1 MNMNPLNTTR
11 PHSSG
16 RLPATAMVLI
26 ATMVLF
32 ATLLRG
38 GNRGVALM
46 ALEWLALGAG
56 LVLAW
61 GWLARG
67 EGLKTGVAV
76 DRIAIAVLAM
86 SPLWVPAMQALL
98 RQAAVPGATG
108 FSALAGIPLAV
119 CLLAGWAASAAQ
131 GATLRNLWLGVA
143 LTQAVFGLMQLSG
156 AEALFFGVDTPEPV
170 IGTFASKNTYANL
183 LVMAIPLAVF
193 QFMDAFAD
201 RRDRSRKGLWVWGTA
216 VFVLVVTVML
226 TTSRTG
232 IVTGLLVLLLSV
244 AMLRPAGG
252 EGSRSGGLWW
262 GVGLGGLIV
271 VVLMA
276 GGLEWA
282 ARFDADRL
290 STDADYRALMRSAT
304 AQGALA
310 HLPLGTGLG
319 TYPWVA
325 SAIQPPETGRY
336 WLDLAHNDYTQLL
349 MDTGVLGAAL
359 LVLAF
364 SLYLRRWWGLLRAP
378 RKPGETWPRQQR
390 AAMAYGISL
399 LAFAL
404 HAWVDYP
411 FHIPANA
418 MMAATLFGLMLRS
431 ERSDRQAVQSR
442 PRSITRS
449 IAG

>member
-1 MNMNPLNTTR
+1 MKMNTAHAISPRRGEPL
-11 PHSSG
+11 SAAALG
-16 RLPATAMVLI
+16 LI

-32 ATLLRG
+32 ATILRG
-38 GNRGVALM
+38 GNRGVALI

-56 LVLAW
+56 LALIWRWLESGRGPATGSNADRVAIWTLA
-61 GWLARG
+61 L
-67 EGLKTGVAV
+67 
-76 DRIAIAVLAM
+76 
-86 SPLWVPAMQALL
+86 SPLWLVGTQTLL
-98 RQAAVPGATG
+98 GQTGVPGASG
-108 FSALAGIPLAV
+108 FSAMAGVPVTVCMLAAWLASD
-119 CLLAGWAASAAQ
+119 LQAI
-131 GATLRNLWLGVA
+131 TMRKLWLGVA
-143 LTQAVFGLMQLSG
+143 LAQAVFGITQLSG
-156 AEALFFGVDTPEPV
+156 VEALFFGFNTSEPV

-201 RRDRSRKGLWVWGTA
+201 RRDRSRKALWGWGMTI
-216 VFVLVVTVML
+216 FVLVVTVML

-232 IVTGLLVLLLSV
+232 IATGLLVLLLSV
-244 AMLRPAGG
+244 ALLRPAGG
-252 EGSRSGGLWW
+252 EGGRSGGLWW
-262 GVGLGGLIV
+262 WVGFAGLIV

-290 STDADYRALMRSAT
+290 SSDADFRGLMRAAT
-304 AQGALA
+304 AQGAQA
-310 HLPLGTGLG
+310 YLPLGTGLG
-319 TYPWVA
+319 SYAWVS

-336 WLDLAHNDYTQLL
+336 WMDLAHNDYTQLL

-359 LVLAF
+359 LVLVF
-364 SLYLRRWWGLLRAP
+364 SLYFRRWWGLLRSP

-390 AAMAYGISL
+390 AAMACGIGL

-418 MMAATLFGLMLRS
+418 MMAATLFGLMLRC
-431 ERSDRQAVQSR
+431 ERSDAEALKGR
-442 PRSITRS
+442 PRGYSGTAFR
-449 IAG
+449 